1 MVIGEAEFAS
11 RVFSNQWQVIVHD
24 EVQATLRRDASRHVS
39 TGRLDDGSVIELV
52 PEGWGTV
59 VAMVAGEER
68 GRIVRTSWW
77 GRSWDIVADG
87 FACELRSDPLPR
99 RWSIR
104 VGSEPVGRMAG
115 GALSYNHLDVHTDIG
130 VPIVGLIL
138 AWHVLARP
146 WEQAAAP
153 GSLVAR

>member
-1 MVIGEAEFAS
+1 MVIGEAEFTS
-11 RVFSNQWQVIVHD
+11 RAFSNQWQVLARD
-24 EVQATLRRDASRHVS
+24 ELQATLKRDPSRHTS
-39 TGRLDDGSVIELV
+39 SGRLADGSVIELA
-52 PEGWGTV
+52 PDGWGTV
-59 VAMVAGEER
+59 VATVGGDER

-77 GRSWDIVADG
+77 GRSWDLTADG

-115 GALSYNHLDVHTDIG
+115 GAFSYNHLDVHTDIG
-130 VPIVGLIL
+130 VPLVGLIL
-138 AWHVLARP
+138 FWHVLARP

>member
-1 MVIGEAEFAS
+1 MVIGEARFTS
-11 RVFSNQWQVIVHD
+11 RAFSNRWQVLVRG
-24 EVQATLRRDASRHVS
+24 EMQATLQRDPSRHVS
-39 TGRLDDGSVIELV
+39 TALLADGTALELA

-59 VAMVAGEER
+59 VARAGEEEW

-77 GRSWDIVADG
+77 GRSWELNAGG

-104 VGSEPVGRMAG
+104 IGSEPVGSLTG
-115 GALSYNHLDVHTDIG
+115 GRLTYNHLEIHTDIG
-130 VPIVGLIL
+130 VPLTALIL

-153 GSLVAR
+153 GTLVRR

>member
-1 MVIGEAEFAS
+1 MVIGEARFTS
-11 RVFSNQWQVIVHD
+11 KVFSNRWQVLVHG
-24 EVQATLRRDASRHVS
+24 EPEATLQRDPSRHLSSV
-39 TGRLDDGSVIELV
+39 RFADGTTLELV

-59 VAMVAGEER
+59 VARAGDEEW
-68 GRIVRTSWW
+68 GRITRTSWW
-77 GRSWDIVADG
+77 GRSWDLNARG

-104 VGSEPVGRMAG
+104 VGSEPVGALTG
-115 GALSYNHLDVHTDIG
+115 GLFTYNHLDVHTDIG
-130 VPIVGLIL
+130 VPLTALVL

-153 GSLVAR
+153 GSLVRR